1 MSSSPTLFNNNP
13 LTSWDWLAKDKVM
26 WLAILIIGTIIGGV
40 IGYFYRTDNYY
51 NGIVDMMLCAA
62 LFFAICFC
70 LKMSFDDK
78 TFICTDVTIGVVK
91 RSNFGFLQK
100 KLEKSKPSILGSK
113 MVLEFFDNSVKC
125 TFTYLRKNQELTE
138 VHVLDEVDEGHIRSP
153 YDLDDRRPET
163 PHTFQSESA
172 RMELDE
178 IMWFVTSFTISVTD
192 ANNDIVV
199 MTYKRKYF

>member
-1 MSSSPTLFNNNP
+1 
-13 LTSWDWLAKDKVM
+13 M

-40 IGYFYRTDNYY
+40 IGYFYSTNNYY
-51 NGIVDMMLCAA
+51 NGFVGTVLCAA
-62 LFFAICFC
+62 LFFAICFG
-70 LKMSFDDK
+70 LKMSLDDK
-78 TFICTDVTIGVVK
+78 TFMCTDVNIGAVK
-91 RSNFGFLQK
+91 ASNFGSFQK
-100 KLEKSKPSILGSK
+100 KLERSKPSILGSK

-125 TFTYLRKNQELTE
+125 TSTYLRKNQELTE

-153 YDLDDRRPET
+153 YHLDDKRPET

-178 IMWFVTSFTISVTD
+178 FMWFVTSFTISMTD
-192 ANNDIVV
+192 ANNDQVI